1 MGRDSVW
8 RGCANPCAARCI
20 QTRTLHGVWDE
31 RGRARAVCA
40 MPRAARAR
48 ARRESS
54 SRTVDQQVSS
64 ASWPVGAVA
73 GTRRVGVAWQVPKWQ
88 QLLPMHLTATDTCEM
103 GRFETCGVWGA
114 RTRAHKAVQ
123 YARAPPSFLRNFR
136 YIL

>member
-31 RGRARAVCA
+31 RGR
-40 MPRAARAR
+40 ARAR

-88 QLLPMHLTATDTCEM
+88 QLLPMHLTATDTCREM
-103 GRFETCGVWGA
+103 GRIDLWCTHPHIGTA
-114 RTRAHKAVQ
+114 LR
-123 YARAPPSFLRNFR
+123 ARAPSSFLREIFVIS
-136 YIL
+136 YKFPKHFGI